1 MISRSFYFYFIG
13 GGGEERRKM
22 KKCFI
27 VSVMKTLQKKRNEE
41 YFLRLNL
48 IQASLFVVASC
59 VELNKSQIKEGREY
73 K

>member
-13 GGGEERRKM
+13 GEERRK
-22 KKCFI
+22 KVEVFHRFGNEN
-27 VSVMKTLQKKRNEE
+27 LAKKRNEE